1 MTIFPNDCFVL
12 PSLGFVWSVCTA
24 LTLVISC
31 ECPLFT
37 VGEGVMWLAHDTGPV
52 CGGCRMLLFISCS
65 VSIDPLGIDSSFC
78 GGNPCKYSK
87 AFVYLLLVL
96 PSTGCLPHFCLLRV
110 YR

>member
-24 LTLVISC
+24 LTPVISC

-78 GGNPCKYSK
+78 GGNPCKYSRHLCI
-87 AFVYLLLVL
+87 FCWCYLLQV
-96 PSTGCLPHFCLLRV
+96 V
-110 YR
+110 YHISVYCV